1 MFWLRKIKIMRSWA
15 VSLYLFMSYTISKT
29 PFVFQDVIKET
40 FESSVE
46 DGILTLKADVEG
58 KDEVAK
64 KTVEIKF
71 ENKK

>member
-1 MFWLRKIKIMRSWA
+1 M
-15 VSLYLFMSYTISKT
+15 T

-64 KTVEIKF
+64 KTIEIKF
-71 ENKK
+71 ENKKWSILIKKPAETTDNIPPCYMCSTR